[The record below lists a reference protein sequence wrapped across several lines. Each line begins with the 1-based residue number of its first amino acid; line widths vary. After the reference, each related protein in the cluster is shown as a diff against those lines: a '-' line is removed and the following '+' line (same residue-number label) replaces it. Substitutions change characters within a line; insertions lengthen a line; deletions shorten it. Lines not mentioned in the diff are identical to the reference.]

1 MPLTKSSIEFA
12 RNAMLSISPQ
22 LSDPF
27 VLIVEYLIE
36 NPSAIQK
43 LRKEFNSDTEQY
55 LLKAARAYSQGRAL
69 VAPAAPKTI
78 PDEMVKFILGK
89 YFDLP
94 ERDLNNAISWHGLA
108 MGAEN
113 LIGNLLERY
122 IASELEQNG
131 WAWCAGS
138 LVKSVD
144 FIRRHEDGSWYVL
157 QVKNRDNSE
166 NSSSAAIRIGTTI
179 EKWFRTF
186 SKKTETNWE
195 NFPVNDGK
203 NNLSEKGLRIFVEKY
218 LNDLKR

>member
-1 MPLTKSSIEFA
+1 
-12 RNAMLSISPQ
+12 
-22 LSDPF
+22 
-27 VLIVEYLIE
+27 
-36 NPSAIQK
+36 
-43 LRKEFNSDTEQY
+43 
-55 LLKAARAYSQGRAL
+55 
-69 VAPAAPKTI
+69 
-78 PDEMVKFILGK
+78 
-89 YFDLP
+89 
-94 ERDLNNAISWHGLA
+94 

-166 NSSSAAIRIGTTI
+166 NSSSAAVRIGTTI

-203 NNLSEKGLRIFVEKY
+203 NNLSEKGFRIFVEKY